1 MDLTAPGLYYI
12 HMRSQGIKMS
22 KNSFGFLFLL
32 LFFTPSPF
40 ASLTD
45 IEAIGLRKILFV
57 NIPENLMGFLCPNT
71 QC

>member
-1 MDLTAPGLYYI
+1 
-12 HMRSQGIKMS
+12 MS
-22 KNSFGFLFLL
+22 KNSFRFLFLL